1 MVAFLD
7 SLPSTFVWTSRL
19 TPYTHNPNQPNQV
32 LGPMTMEHARCLEL
46 SATIIFQAGDHETAL
61 AEMERALAI
70 YWQVRR
76 PGVGGRVCVYM

>member
-1 MVAFLD
+1 
-7 SLPSTFVWTSRL
+7 
-19 TPYTHNPNQPNQV
+19 
-32 LGPMTMEHARCLEL
+32 MTMEHARCLEL